1 MEFFNESE
9 IKNNAVSLLTEM
21 HADVFNIILNR
32 ITYFHTPERLTDQ
45 EAGLPQEKCS
55 GCNQYYPCTTMQAFV
70 FDLKDGSK
78 YDVSVYLAEESHAD
92 DFDGPELLVA
102 NCKEF
107 IEAFYTS
114 TPPSNETIPVD
125 EDINI
130 LLYSRG
136 IALSDPRAMIHPNE
150 KEYHRL

>member
-1 MEFFNESE
+1 MEFFNGSG

-45 EAGLPQEKCS
+45 EVGLPQEKCS
-55 GCNQYYPCTTMQAFV
+55 WCNDYYPCQTMQAFV
-70 FDLKDGSK
+70 FDLKDGTK
-78 YDVSVYLAEESHAD
+78 YDVSVYLAEELHAD
-92 DFDGPELLVA
+92 DFGSPELLVD

-114 TPPSNETIPVD
+114 TPPSSETIPDD
-125 EDINI
+125 EDANI
-130 LLYSRG
+130 IMYSRG
-136 IALSDPRAMIHPNE
+136 IALSDPGAMRHPNE
-150 KEYHRL
+150 TEYIRL

>member
-1 MEFFNESE
+1 MGFFYGSG
-9 IKNNAVSLLTEM
+9 IRDNAVSLLTEM

-32 ITYFHTPERLTDQ
+32 IIYFHTPKRIEGQ
-45 EAGLPQEKCS
+45 KAGMPHEKCG
-55 GCNQYYPCTTMQAFV
+55 GCYEYYPCTTMRAFM
-70 FDLKDGSK
+70 FDLKDGAT
-78 YDVSVYLAEESHAD
+78 YDVSDYLATESRAKAVD
-92 DFDGPELLVA
+92 AREWLTG
-102 NCKEF
+102 NCQDF

-136 IALSDPRAMIHPNE
+136 IALSDPGAMRHPNE
-150 KEYHRL
+150 TEYLRL